1 GQHHQTHAEP
11 GQVVGRDALREA
23 VNQGAQSPVAEGLL
37 PKGAVPRPE
46 LGWAVGAHGS
56 APSLTKADLSHYQA
70 VRRPRNGSV
79 HEDSWAPHPHRTR
92 IRPKKQKQA
101 PDEVKKQ
108 ASQRGGD

>member
-1 GQHHQTHAEP
+1 
-11 GQVVGRDALREA
+11 
-23 VNQGAQSPVAEGLL
+23 AEGLL

-46 LGWAVGAHGS
+46 LGWAVVAHGS
-56 APSLTKADLSHYQA
+56 APSLTKADLSRYQA

-108 ASQRGGD
+108 ASQRGGDGHAGCGPVAADHLSGGAGRGGPR